1 MSHAFICLPTLE
13 STTFEQ
19 QVCSAK
25 IGYANTVL
33 LGTNSRKKRM
43 WTRWTAHIKQKS
55 SATLTAVGLSDR
67 KVYSRTTTKLIPLL
81 QPEQGFFPKDG
92 PESFQ
97 VPDWYPNVKMVVVPV
112 CLHVS
117 CFDVG
122 CCSSECMRVVS
133 H

>member
-1 MSHAFICLPTLE
+1 MLSYAYPPR
-13 STTFEQ
+13 SQ
-19 QVCSAK
+19 QHLSNRCAQQKYVTQIQYCWGQTAAK
-25 IGYANTVL
+25 RECGHVGQRT
-33 LGTNSRKKRM
+33 SSK
-43 WTRWTAHIKQKS
+43 KS